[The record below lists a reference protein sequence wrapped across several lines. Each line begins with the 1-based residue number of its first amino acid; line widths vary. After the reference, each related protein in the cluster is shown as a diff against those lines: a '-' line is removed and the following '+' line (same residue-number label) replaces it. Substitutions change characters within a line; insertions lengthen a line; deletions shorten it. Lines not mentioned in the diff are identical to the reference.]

1 VGAVSGATP
10 ARRLWLVRHGET
22 EGQSSIRFHG
32 SNDVRLSDEGRA
44 QVRALG
50 ALLANVPFA
59 RVVHS
64 PLARA
69 AESASILAD
78 VCGLPRAVLAPDRR
92 LREICFGACEGLTEQ
107 EITAAFPEFWRV
119 HRAGGAPAFPDGEPR
134 AQFAARVRTAITE
147 LAAASWTG
155 DVLVVA
161 HRGTVRQAL
170 RALLRTAPGEPDAF
184 GVPLAS
190 VSTVR
195 DENGWQLEA
204 LGLLP

>member
-1 VGAVSGATP
+1 VSGRRP
-10 ARRLWLVRHGET
+10 ERRLWLVRHGET

-32 SNDVRLSDEGRA
+32 SNDVRLSDAGRA

-50 ALLANVPFA
+50 TLLANVRFE

-64 PLARA
+64 PLVRA
-69 AESASILAD
+69 AESAAILAD
-78 VCGLPRAVLAPDRR
+78 VCGVPRTALAVDRR
-92 LREICFGACEGLTEQ
+92 LRELCFGECEGLTAD
-107 EITAAFPEFWRV
+107 EIAAAFPEFWRV
-119 HRAGGAPAFPDGEPR
+119 HRAGGAPAFPGGEPR
-134 AQFAARVRTAITE
+134 AQFVARVHAAIAE
-147 LAAASWTG
+147 LADRPWDG

-170 RALLRTAPGEPDAF
+170 RALLRITPDAPDEF

-195 DENGWQLEA
+195 DDSGWRIEA